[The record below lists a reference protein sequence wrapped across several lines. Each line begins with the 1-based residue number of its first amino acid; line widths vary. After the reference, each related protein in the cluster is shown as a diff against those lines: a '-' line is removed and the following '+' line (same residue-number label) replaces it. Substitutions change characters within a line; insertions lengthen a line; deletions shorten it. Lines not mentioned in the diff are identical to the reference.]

1 MPFLDLREWLH
12 YLEENNEL
20 VRVKKKVN
28 WNLEVGA
35 IIRRVYDTMAPAP
48 LFENVKDYPG
58 YKILGAPMGLS
69 NRNRYARI
77 ASAFDMPLDS
87 NIMDIT
93 EEYLRRKK
101 NPIKPI
107 TVSEGPSQQNVL
119 LGEEIDLFKF
129 PAPYVHEGDGGRY
142 ISTWHTIIT
151 KDPESEW
158 VNYGMYRQMIH
169 NRNHL
174 GGLVMYPQHIG
185 IHFKKYSENEKK
197 MEFVTAIGTEPVTS
211 IMSAATLEAGVSE
224 AEIIGGLRGK
234 PLELVKAKTVNL
246 YVPAYAEIII
256 EGYVDP
262 HEMKE
267 EGPFGEYTGYSASG
281 RSEKPVYTVTA
292 ITHRDNPILPVSAM
306 GVPVDDCAAVMPLIM
321 GAEVLNELRDVRH
334 HPVKFVYCP
343 PEGTGHFW
351 AISTKVPSKSY
362 TRHLAIDFWST
373 KSGATAGTHLL
384 IVNEDVDITNLKDI
398 IWALSTRVH
407 PDKGIVKFPGTWACP
422 LLPWLSPTERKDQ
435 EGPRILID
443 GTWPFDWPKEWIAKV
458 SSFQTIWPKEIQDM
472 VLKNWKDYG
481 FS

>member
-1 MPFLDLREWLH
+1 MAFLDLREWLNN
-12 YLEENNEL
+12 LEENGEL
-20 VRVKKKVN
+20 VRVKKEVD

-35 IIRRVYDTMAPAP
+35 IIRRVYDTMSPAP
-48 LFENVKDYPG
+48 LFENIKGYPG
-58 YKILGAPMGLS
+58 CKILGAPMSLS
-69 NRNRYARI
+69 VRNRFARF
-77 ASAFDMPLDS
+77 ASALDMPVDS
-87 NIMDIT
+87 GIMDIT

-101 NPIKPI
+101 SPKKPVI
-107 TVSEGPSQQNVL
+107 VGSGTSQQNVL

-151 KDPESEW
+151 KDPETEW

-169 NRNHL
+169 DRNHL
-174 GGLVMYPQHIG
+174 GGLIMYPQHIG
-185 IHFKKYSENEKK
+185 IHYKKYSENEKR
-197 MEFVTAIGTEPVTS
+197 MEFATVIGTEPVTA
-211 IMSAATLEAGVSE
+211 IISAAMLDTGVSE
-224 AEIIGGLRGK
+224 ADIIGGLREK
-234 PLELVKAKTVNL
+234 PLELVKAKTVDL

-262 HEMKE
+262 FERRE

-292 ITHRDNPILPVSAM
+292 ITYRDNPILPVSAM
-306 GVPVDDCAAVMPLIM
+306 GVPVDDCAAMVPLTM
-321 GAEVLNELRDVRH
+321 GADVLRELRDIRH

-351 AISTKVPSKSY
+351 AISTKVPSKTY
-362 TRHLAIDFWST
+362 PRHLAMDFWST
-373 KSGATAGTHLL
+373 KSGATTGNVLL
-384 IVNEDVDITNLKDI
+384 IVDEDVDITNLKDI

-407 PDKGIVKFPGTWACP
+407 PDKGIFKFPGTWSCP
-422 LLPWLSPTERKDQ
+422 LLPWLSPQERKYE
-435 EGPRILID
+435 EGGRILID

-458 SSFQTIWPKEIQDM
+458 SSFQTIWPKDIQDM